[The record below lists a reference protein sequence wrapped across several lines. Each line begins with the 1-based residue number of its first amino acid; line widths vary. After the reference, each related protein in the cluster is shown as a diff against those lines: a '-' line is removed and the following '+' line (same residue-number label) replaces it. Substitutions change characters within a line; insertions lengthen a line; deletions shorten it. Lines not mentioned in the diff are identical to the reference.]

1 VALVLELKAATFSN
15 AACSL
20 LLLSQL
26 DGAAGAAIGRAG
38 AIPLLVSLLEN
49 GGARG
54 KKDAATALFAL
65 CSGAPENRQRVVE
78 TGAVRPLLDLMADP
92 ESSMVEKAA
101 YVLNSL
107 GISGE
112 GRAAVEES
120 ASPVCSPSS
129 HTSHVFA
136 CPGDGSCRR

>member
-1 VALVLELKAATFSN
+1 VF
-15 AACSL
+15 
-20 LLLSQL
+20 
-26 DGAAGAAIGRAG
+26 
-38 AIPLLVSLLEN
+38 
-49 GGARG
+49 
-54 KKDAATALFAL
+54 

-78 TGAVRPLLDLMADP
+78 TDVVRPLLDLMAGP
-92 ESSMVEKAA
+92 KSGMVDKAA

-120 ASPVCSPSS
+120 ASPGCSPSS
-129 HTSHVFA
+129 HTSDVFA